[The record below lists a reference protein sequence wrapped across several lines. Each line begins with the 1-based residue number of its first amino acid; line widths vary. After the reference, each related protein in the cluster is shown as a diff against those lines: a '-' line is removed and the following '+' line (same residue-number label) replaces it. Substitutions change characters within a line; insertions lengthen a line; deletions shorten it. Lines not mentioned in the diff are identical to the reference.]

1 MGFPLQKLSQW
12 DRFLGS
18 YFPWF
23 VLACATTGVLFP
35 DTFSWLNGS
44 ITMGLFAFMTFSN
57 SLGGGFREL
66 GRVFLRP
73 LPVVVTLVLLHVV
86 IPLLTLGLG
95 NLLFP
100 DAPLFTIGLVLEYVI
115 PTGVASLMWVGI
127 CGGNEPLCLSIVLL
141 DTLAAPVV
149 IPLSLKL
156 LVGSVVEVDTWGMMG
171 DMMIMVALP
180 ALAAMTVYQVTG
192 GRAAVT
198 LKPRLA
204 LFAKLALLIV
214 ITANATSCS
223 SFLRSIDRPLVLVMA
238 TVFLLC
244 LFGFLAGYWAAK
256 LLGLD
261 FPTRATM
268 CLNTGLRN
276 ISAGSVL
283 ALQYFPAQVVFPVA
297 FTPLFLQF
305 TTSIIVKV
313 LMRTPSGRAYAAE
326 RERASAE

>member
-1 MGFPLQKLSQW
+1 MQKLSQW

-127 CGGNEPLCLSIVLL
+127 CGGNAPLCLSIVLL

-223 SFLRSIDRPLVLVMA
+223 SFLRSIGRTLVLVMA

>member
-1 MGFPLQKLSQW
+1 MQKLTQW
-12 DRFLGS
+12 SRFLGAH
-18 YFPWF
+18 FPWF

-35 DTFSWLNGS
+35 DVFSWLNGP
-44 ITMGLFAFMTFSN
+44 ITMGLFAFMTFAN

-141 DTLAAPVV
+141 DTLAGPVV

-171 DMMIMVALP
+171 DMLVMVALP

-214 ITANATSCS
+214 ITDNATSCS

>member
-1 MGFPLQKLSQW
+1 MQKLSQW

-244 LFGFLAGYWAAK
+244 LLGFLAGYWAAK

-313 LMRTPSGRAYAAE
+313 LMRTPSGRVYAAE

>member
-1 MGFPLQKLSQW
+1 MQNLSQW

>member
-1 MGFPLQKLSQW
+1 MQKLSQW
-12 DRFLGS
+12 DRVLGS

-244 LFGFLAGYWAAK
+244 LLGFLAGYWAAK

>member
-1 MGFPLQKLSQW
+1 MQKLSKW

>member
-1 MGFPLQKLSQW
+1 MQKLSQW
-12 DRFLGS
+12 SRFLGAH
-18 YFPWF
+18 FPWF
-23 VLACATTGVLFP
+23 VLGCASLGVLFP
-35 DTFSWLNGS
+35 DVFSWLNGS
-44 ITMGLFAFMTFSN
+44 ITVGLFAFMTFAN

-73 LPVVVTLVLLHVV
+73 LPVVVTLVLLHIV

-100 DAPLFTIGLVLEYVI
+100 DAPLFTTGLVLEYVI

-127 CGGNEPLCLSIVLL
+127 CGGNAPLCLSIVLL

-171 DMMIMVALP
+171 DMLVMVALP
-180 ALAAMTVYQVTG
+180 ALAAMTVYQATG

-198 LKPRLA
+198 LKPRLEF
-204 LFAKLALLIV
+204 FAKVALLTV

-223 SFLRSIDRPLVLVMA
+223 SFLHNIDRTLMMVMVA
-238 TVFLLC
+238 VFLLC

-256 LLGLD
+256 LLGVD
-261 FPTRATM
+261 FPTRETM

-283 ALQYFPAQVVFPVA
+283 AMQYFPPEAIFPVA

-313 LMRTPSGRAYAAE
+313 LMRIPSARAYFTETQETAE
-326 RERASAE
+326 QS

>member
-1 MGFPLQKLSQW
+1 MQQLSQW

-115 PTGVASLMWVGI
+115 PTGVASLLWVGI

>member
-1 MGFPLQKLSQW
+1 MQKLSQW
-12 DRFLGS
+12 DWFLGS

-44 ITMGLFAFMTFSN
+44 ITMGLFAFMTFAN

-73 LPVVVTLVLLHVV
+73 LPVVVTLVLIHVV

-127 CGGNEPLCLSIVLL
+127 CGGNAPLCLSIVLL

-156 LVGSVVEVDTWGMMG
+156 LVGSVVEVDTWGMM
-171 DMMIMVALP
+171 IMVALP

-198 LKPRLA
+198 LKPRLS

-223 SFLRSIDRPLVLVMA
+223 SFLRSIGRTLVLVMA

-276 ISAGSVL
+276 ISAGYVL
-283 ALQYFPAQVVFPVA
+283 ALQYFPAQAVFPVA

-326 RERASAE
+326 RECASAE

>member
-1 MGFPLQKLSQW
+1 MQKLSQW
-12 DRFLGS
+12 NRFVGAH
-18 YFPWF
+18 FPWF
-23 VLACATTGVLFP
+23 VLACAVTGVLFP
-35 DTFSWLNGS
+35 DAFSWLNGP
-44 ITMGLFAFMTFSN
+44 ITMGLFALMSFAN
-57 SLGGGFREL
+57 SLSGGFREL

-86 IPLLTLGLG
+86 IPVLTLALG

-100 DAPLFTIGLVLEYVI
+100 DAPLFTTGLVLEYVI

-127 CGGNEPLCLSIVLL
+127 CGGNGPLCLSIVLL

-171 DMMIMVALP
+171 DMLVMVALP
-180 ALAAMTVYQVTG
+180 ALAAMTVYQATG

-198 LKPRLA
+198 LKPRLE
-204 LFAKLALLIV
+204 LFAKLALLTV
-214 ITANATSCS
+214 ITANATSCA
-223 SFLRSIDRPLVLVMA
+223 SFLRSIDRTLVLVML
-238 TVFLLC
+238 TVFFICLL
-244 LFGFLAGYWAAK
+244 GFFLGYWAAK
-256 LLGLD
+256 LMGLD
-261 FPTRATM
+261 FPTRVTM

-283 ALQYFPAQVVFPVA
+283 ALQYFPAQAVFPVA

-313 LMRTPSGRAYAAE
+313 LMRTPSGRAYTE
-326 RERASAE
+326 KEDVPIP

>member
-1 MGFPLQKLSQW
+1 MQKLSQW

-127 CGGNEPLCLSIVLL
+127 CGGNAPLCLSIVLL

>member
-1 MGFPLQKLSQW
+1 MQKLLQW

>member
-1 MGFPLQKLSQW
+1 MQKLTQW
-12 DRFLGS
+12 SRFLGTH
-18 YFPWF
+18 FPWF

-35 DTFSWLNGS
+35 DTFSWLNGP
-44 ITMGLFAFMTFSN
+44 ITMGLFAFMTFAN

-86 IPLLTLGLG
+86 IPVLTLALG

-100 DAPLFTIGLVLEYVI
+100 DA
-115 PTGVASLMWVGI
+115 
-127 CGGNEPLCLSIVLL
+127 PLCLSIVLL

-171 DMMIMVALP
+171 DMLVMVALP
-180 ALAAMTVYQVTG
+180 ALAAMTVYQATG

-198 LKPRLA
+198 LKPRLE
-204 LFAKLALLIV
+204 LFAKLALLTV
-214 ITANATSCS
+214 ITANATSCA
-223 SFLRSIDRPLVLVMA
+223 SFLRSIDRTLVLVML
-238 TVFLLC
+238 TVFFICLL
-244 LFGFLAGYWAAK
+244 GFFLGYWAAK
-256 LLGLD
+256 LMGLD
-261 FPTRATM
+261 FPTRVTM

-283 ALQYFPAQVVFPVA
+283 ALQYFPAQAVFPVA

-313 LMRTPSGRAYAAE
+313 LMRTPSRRAYTE
-326 RERASAE
+326 KEDVPIP

>member
-1 MGFPLQKLSQW
+1 MQKLSQW

-18 YFPWF
+18 CFPWF

-44 ITMGLFAFMTFSN
+44 ITMGLFAFMTFAN

-95 NLLFP
+95 NLLFQ

-127 CGGNEPLCLSIVLL
+127 CGGNTPLCLSIVLL

-223 SFLRSIDRPLVLVMA
+223 SFLRSIDRTLVLVMA
-238 TVFLLC
+238 TVFPLC
-244 LFGFLAGYWAAK
+244 LLGFLAGYWAAK

-313 LMRTPSGRAYAAE
+313 LMRTPSGRAYATKKE
-326 RERASAE
+326 DISV